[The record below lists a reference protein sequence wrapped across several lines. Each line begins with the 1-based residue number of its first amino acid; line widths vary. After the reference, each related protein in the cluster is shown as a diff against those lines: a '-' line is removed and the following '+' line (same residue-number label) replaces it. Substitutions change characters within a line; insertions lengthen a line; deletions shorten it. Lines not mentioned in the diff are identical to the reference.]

1 MVSFLNIFILS
12 LFLLNC
18 GGGGSSGG
26 SSSTTFLDSGTSK
39 TYTASTA
46 TTWAGRTEF
55 DKIKAIPHKM
65 MLELNHSDINSPTST
80 EFQESQKQHLGV
92 MSQTSQHL
100 KMAQKYTQR
109 WNSRQHSLNR
119 VTDMQLN

>member
-1 MVSFLNIFILS
+1 MKKFLSSILFVCLS

-55 DKIKAIPHKM
+55 DKINDSATSSQNPYEVLNVHKAY
-65 MLELNHSDINSPTST
+65 
-80 EFQESQKQHLGV
+80 
-92 MSQTSQHL
+92 
-100 KMAQKYTQR
+100 A
-109 WNSRQHSLNR
+109 
-119 VTDMQLN
+119 